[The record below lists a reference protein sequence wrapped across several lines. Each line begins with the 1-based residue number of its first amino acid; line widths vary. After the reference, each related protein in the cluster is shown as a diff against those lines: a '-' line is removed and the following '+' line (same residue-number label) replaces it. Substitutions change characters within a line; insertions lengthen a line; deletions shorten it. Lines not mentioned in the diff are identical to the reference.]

1 MLDVLN
7 ISKRYQGKPVLDRVT
22 LTVNENEI
30 VGIIGPNGSGKTTLL
45 NLISGFTFPD
55 SGRISLKYCERLGMS
70 ISRKGF
76 FSDMS
81 VEDNI
86 FMYASLKKISA
97 STVQTIFEDLQ
108 IDFLDKPFGK
118 LSAGMKQ
125 RVSLAFA
132 FITNSRLVLLDEPT
146 THLDIDAILNLR
158 SVILKRKSNGTAFL
172 ITSHVLS
179 DLEKICDRVYFLKE
193 GKVQYAGNVSDLL
206 SSFGTLENAYTTIT
220 AKKVA

>member
-7 ISKRYQGKPVLDRVT
+7 ISKRYQGKAVLQGIT

-45 NLISGFTFPD
+45 NLISGFTLPD
-55 SGRISLKYCERLGMS
+55 SGRISLKYSGRLGMS